1 LNLSEKLMLNLVI
14 FYLNSLKD
22 EISRYLI
29 ILVISKENLLFA
41 FYVYVGFWASLILAK
56 EVSAIFYRA
65 VRKC

>member
-1 LNLSEKLMLNLVI
+1 MNLSEKLMLNLVI